1 VKYRRVRVSGVEP
14 GWISA
19 ARRAWPCTGL
29 KERLDGGNNEVLV
42 DLVPGPNQRA
52 AEDAVFAV
60 VRAL

>member
-1 VKYRRVRVSGVEP
+1 MSRVEP

-19 ARRAWPCTGL
+19 ARRAWSCTGL

-42 DLVPGPNQRA
+42 DLVPGPDQRA

-60 VRAL
+60 VCSL